1 MGGVQQRRKFTTQ
14 IQARMLRLGLKRL
27 FGAGLGLTVVG
38 SYCYANTAQLPPI
51 LSGANNKFRT
61 FFTLP
66 RGQPPTDAAAEFE
79 AQWNLEV
86 MGSASDEAV
95 HGESARPD
103 DVWLL
108 RPEEVRQSVRQIEE
122 QGLQQVG

>member
-1 MGGVQQRRKFTTQ
+1 
-14 IQARMLRLGLKRL
+14 
-27 FGAGLGLTVVG
+27 
-38 SYCYANTAQLPPI
+38 
-51 LSGANNKFRT
+51 
-61 FFTLP
+61 
-66 RGQPPTDAAAEFE
+66 
-79 AQWNLEV
+79 

-122 QGLQQVG
+122 QGLQQVGGGGRDVLSDVQQQQILEPLQDNTVSSTTPDL